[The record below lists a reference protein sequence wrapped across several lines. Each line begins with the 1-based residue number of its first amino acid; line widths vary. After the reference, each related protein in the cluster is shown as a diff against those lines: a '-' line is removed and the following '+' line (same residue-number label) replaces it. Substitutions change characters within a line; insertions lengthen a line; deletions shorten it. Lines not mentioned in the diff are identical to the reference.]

1 MTETDKNNSTWSLK
15 PTDLRN
21 NSNYV
26 KYYSLITSGVVMVL
40 IPGIVLFG
48 TFIRLHQNIPEG
60 KTKRKI
66 LRILGI
72 IMILFL
78 ICHVPKVRISN
89 QIRKQLSANTDTHLK
104 TIICYLMMLQE
115 YPTYLIKIDY
125 IFQSQVKCL
134 V

>member
-1 MTETDKNNSTWSLK
+1 MTEKDKNNSTWSLK

-89 QIRKQLSANTDTHLK
+89 QKSTSNKK
-104 TIICYLMMLQE
+104 TAFS
-115 YPTYLIKIDY
+115 KH
-125 IFQSQVKCL
+125 
-134 V
+134 

>member
-66 LRILGI
+66 LRILCI

-89 QIRKQLSANTDTHLK
+89 QKSTSNKKQLSANTHLK
-104 TIICYLMMLQE
+104 TIE
-115 YPTYLIKIDY
+115 Y
-125 IFQSQVKCL
+125 
-134 V
+134 